1 MHTSWLPDTSPVEL
15 TTMARTF
22 KQSHSFESRAAE
34 SAKIR
39 ARYSDRVPVIVERA
53 KNEHT
58 LGALD
63 KKKYLVPG
71 DVTVAQFTYIIRKRM
86 RMDHTTAMY
95 VFVETVK
102 DAKRSFI
109 LPPTSSTLTSI
120 YRDHAD
126 EDGFLYLS
134 YNGENFSG

>member
-1 MHTSWLPDTSPVEL
+1 MRTNWLPVTSPIEL
-15 TTMARTF
+15 TTMPRTF
-22 KQSHSFESRAAE
+22 KQSHSFENRAAE

-39 ARYSDRVPVIVERA
+39 ARYTDRVPIIVERA
-53 KNEHT
+53 KNEKN

-71 DVTVAQFTYIIRKRM
+71 EVTVAQFTYIIRKRM
-86 RMDHTTAMY
+86 KMDHTTAMY
-95 VFVETVK
+95 VFVETTEDEK
-102 DAKRSFI
+102 KSFI

-120 YRDHAD
+120 YRDYAD
-126 EDGFLYLS
+126 DDGFLYVT